1 MFSERSVFTMF
12 NRFRILLNN
21 KISLNLK
28 FFLFFKIKS
37 ANFPLFH
44 ELYASNISSIEPIS
58 VPFER
63 LSKWALV
70 HTKVS

>member
-21 KISLNLK
+21 KIRRITS
-28 FFLFFKIKS
+28 FEIFLFFKIKS

-58 VPFER
+58 VLF
-63 LSKWALV
+63 
-70 HTKVS
+70 